1 MGEEAG
7 WSESMNQSV
16 LYGILL
22 LSAIG
27 HASWNALLKRTPD
40 RLAMM
45 VAIRIVGLFYGFML
59 LWYAGI
65 PSLESLKW
73 VIAAAVAMWVYQA
86 LLVQGY
92 NFGDLSFV
100 YPLARGVAPV
110 ILTVLAFLLIKESV
124 SLSQLLGVISIS
136 IGIVTL
142 ALLGRGGVIASIYAS
157 LIGASVAAYSLLSG
171 AGVRLSSNLFGFS
184 AALEIAS
191 GVGFLLYATIARG
204 RSFASSL
211 VAIWPMGIGAG
222 LLSTLGYLAFLAAA
236 NHLPIGPVSAMR
248 ECSALFGVLIGI
260 FIMKEPFG
268 ATRTAAALLMTL
280 GIIVL
285 CCSELVMSGRSR

>member
-1 MGEEAG
+1 
-7 WSESMNQSV
+7 MNQSM
-16 LYGILL
+16 LYGIVL

-40 RLAMM
+40 RLVMM

-65 PSLESLKW
+65 PSIESFKW
-73 VIAAAVAMWVYQA
+73 LIAAAVAMWVYQA

-110 ILTVLAFLLIKESV
+110 ILTALAFLLIKESV
-124 SLSQLLGVISIS
+124 SRSQLLGVISIS
-136 IGIVTL
+136 VGIVTL
-142 ALLGRGGVIASIYAS
+142 AVLGRGSVIALIYAS
-157 LIGASVAAYSLLSG
+157 LIGTSVAVYSLLSG

-191 GVGFLLYATIARG
+191 GVGFLLYATITRG
-204 RSFASSL
+204 RSFATSL
-211 VAIWPMGIGAG
+211 VAIWPTGIGAG
-222 LLSTLGYLAFLAAA
+222 LLSVVGYLTFLVAAK
-236 NHLPIGPVSAMR
+236 HLPIGPVSAIR

-268 ATRTAAALLMTL
+268 ATRAAAALLMTL
-280 GIIVL
+280 GIIL
-285 CCSELVMSGRSR
+285 LSCSDSIMIERTR